1 MAKTKLSVSLDP
13 DTIQRAKALVQV
25 ASVSDLLDIALGRL
39 IQTEEERQHV
49 AGYLKNPVDQEF
61 ATLAEAGRDAIA
73 DDVDWAELY
82 GVKR

>member
-39 IQTEEERQHV
+39 IQTEEERQH
-49 AGYLKNPVDQEF
+49 
-61 ATLAEAGRDAIA
+61 AIA